1 MWFARW
7 RRRRRHGRAVAMHAE
22 LRRAEAE
29 QRAGVTHDPE
39 HQAWVAELRAK
50 AADMRASPRRGNYPG

>member
-1 MWFARW
+1 
-7 RRRRRHGRAVAMHAE
+7 MHAE